1 MEAKT
6 TDLTV
11 QSARGLLKRD
21 AMTQG
26 LQYLTFNL
34 AGEQYG
40 VDILKVQ
47 EIRGW
52 APVTRMPNMPAFVRG
67 VMNLRGAIVPVI
79 DLRLRFELE
88 AMEYTKITVVIV
100 VTVRS
105 ATGSRVVG
113 VVVDGVSD
121 VLNVEGAEL
130 NVEGAEIQP
139 PPDFGTAVNTE
150 FISGLVT
157 AEEGMVMLLD
167 VDRLLSVEE
176 MFALETA
183 RPPESVAAA

>member
-88 AMEYTKITVVIV
+88 AMEYTKTTVVIV

-121 VLNVEGAEL
+121 VL

>member
-52 APVTRMPNMPAFVRG
+52 APVTRMPNMPASCG
-67 VMNLRGAIVPVI
+67 G
-79 DLRLRFELE
+79 
-88 AMEYTKITVVIV
+88 
-100 VTVRS
+100 
-105 ATGSRVVG
+105 
-113 VVVDGVSD
+113 
-121 VLNVEGAEL
+121 
-130 NVEGAEIQP
+130 
-139 PPDFGTAVNTE
+139 
-150 FISGLVT
+150 
-157 AEEGMVMLLD
+157 
-167 VDRLLSVEE
+167 
-176 MFALETA
+176 
-183 RPPESVAAA
+183 